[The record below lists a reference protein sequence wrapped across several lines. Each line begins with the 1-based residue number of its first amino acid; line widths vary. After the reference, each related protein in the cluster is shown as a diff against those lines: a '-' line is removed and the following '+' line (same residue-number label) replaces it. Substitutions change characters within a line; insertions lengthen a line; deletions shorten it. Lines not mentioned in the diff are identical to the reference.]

1 MSSIVELHD
10 VRKRFGALEVL
21 KGVTFSVGRGEVV
34 ALIGQSGSGKS
45 TALRCM
51 DRLETIEGGE
61 MTVCGHAMHGPNVDL
76 AALRRDVGIVFQGYN
91 LFPHLTVA
99 QNVMLGLRL
108 VKNMK
113 KRDAFDVANRVL
125 ERVGL
130 QSKLESYPEQ
140 LSGGQQQRVAI
151 ARGLA

>member
-1 MSSIVELHD
+1 MSSIVELRD

-61 MTVCGHAMHGPNVDL
+61 MTVCGHAMHRANVDL

-91 LFPHLTVA
+91 ILDRKST
-99 QNVMLGLRL
+99 RL
-108 VKNMK
+108 N
-113 KRDAFDVANRVL
+113 
-125 ERVGL
+125 
-130 QSKLESYPEQ
+130 SSH
-140 LSGGQQQRVAI
+140 
-151 ARGLA
+151 

>member
-1 MSSIVELHD
+1 MSSIVELRD

-61 MTVCGHAMHGPNVDL
+61 MTVCGHAMHRANVDL

-99 QNVMLGLRL
+99 QRSEEHTSELPSLMR
-108 VKNMK
+108 
-113 KRDAFDVANRVL
+113 R
-125 ERVGL
+125 
-130 QSKLESYPEQ
+130 SYAVFC
-140 LSGGQQQRVAI
+140 LK
-151 ARGLA
+151 